1 MNPAQTAVIDAVE
14 TLQADRDKLLELLA
28 AVAAGEAGQLE
39 GAHVIHLPG
48 DVMAGIRARL
58 S

>member
-1 MNPAQTAVIDAVE
+1 MTPEQTTVIEAVE
-14 TLQADRDKLLELLA
+14 KLQADRNELLVLLA
-28 AVAAGEAGQLE
+28 AVAAAEASQLD

-48 DVMAGIRARL
+48 DVMARIRARL